1 MRIIASQPPHRRVE
15 GSRRLSLLVEA
26 AESEVLLV
34 PALFDDSSHPLAAP
48 SVPVLAPELQRLWPL
63 RRCPLHLSL
72 GAEVQ
77 PVFRRLVG

>member
-26 AESEVLLV
+26 AEVLLV

-48 SVPVLAPELQRLWPL
+48 SVPVLAHELQRLWPL